1 MNKLIPVLSI
11 IFLSSCASVTHLSET
26 EANISTMEASIPSGW
41 LLDLPDDASRVSNWQ
56 DLYEDPI
63 LDQYLAQALIE
74 NFDLRIARMR
84 LKESASNLKRSS
96 SLLKPRINAS
106 TSASGVAVVG
116 SLENIFDSYGA
127 GLSGSWDPDIFGQ
140 NKAGVDQSRANLAA
154 QEALTEGTRQSVL
167 AQTARAYIRAVE
179 AELQVKLAKTNLDFL
194 TESRRISEARY
205 RVGDTAKG
213 DFSFAEANYQN
224 ALAGFEN
231 TKQAARAAKRSLSVL
246 IGDYPVG
253 NLPLADDLGLP
264 NLLPPRDLPARVLE
278 RRPDIVAARANV
290 VGRAANLRS
299 NQLSDWPSLSL
310 TGGLNSGSRF
320 EDLFD
325 PAEYIA
331 RLGAAFVDNIF
342 DGGSNDAVIEGARAS
357 LDGSLL
363 SYEATLREAMREI
376 SNAYDRADNLR
387 RTLIN
392 LQAASDAANEAL
404 RLESIQYDLGESS
417 LLDVLQV
424 QTRVNSIDAT
434 LIRTKAALLETTITA
449 YQAIGGFTAAN

>member
-1 MNKLIPVLSI
+1 MNKAVMIASMILLT
-11 IFLSSCASVTHLSET
+11 SCASVTPQT
-26 EANISTMEASIPSGW
+26 ELQAQLTAAEASIPAGW
-41 LLDLPDDASRVSNWQ
+41 LLDLPDDASQVTGWKDIYQ
-56 DLYEDPI
+56 DTVLERYLDKALED
-63 LDQYLAQALIE
+63 
-74 NFDLRIARMR
+74 NFDLRIARTR
-84 LKESASNLKRSS
+84 LEESAANLKRSS
-96 SLLKPRINAS
+96 SLLKPRISAS
-106 TSASGVAVVG
+106 TSISGVTLIG
-116 SLENIFDSYGA
+116 SLDDILDSYGA
-127 GLSGSWDPDIFGQ
+127 GISGNWDPDIFGQ
-140 NKAGVDQSRANLAA
+140 NKSIIDQSRAALAV
-154 QEALTEGTRQSVL
+154 QDALTDVTRQSIL
-167 AQTARAYIRAVE
+167 AQTARAYVRSVE

-231 TKQAARAAKRSLSVL
+231 TKQASRAAKRALSVL
-246 IGDYPVG
+246 IGDYPVDI
-253 NLPLADDLGLP
+253 LELANDLGSP
-264 NLLPPRDLPARVLE
+264 NYLPPRDLPARVLE

-290 VGRAANLRS
+290 AGRVASLRTA
-299 NQLSDWPSLSL
+299 QLSDWPSISL

-331 RLGAAFVDNIF
+331 RLGADLAGNIF
-342 DGGSNDAVIEGARAS
+342 DGGRNDADIAVAKAS
-357 LDGSLL
+357 LDGALL
-363 SYEATLREAMREI
+363 NYENTLRGAMREI
-376 SNAYDRADNLR
+376 SDAYDRADNLR

-449 YQAIGGFTAAN
+449 YQAIGGFSAGN

>member
-1 MNKLIPVLSI
+1 
-11 IFLSSCASVTHLSET
+11 
-26 EANISTMEASIPSGW
+26 
-41 LLDLPDDASRVSNWQ
+41 LDLPDDASQVSNWQ
-56 DLYEDPI
+56 ELYEDPI
-63 LDQYLAQALIE
+63 LDRYLAKALSD
-74 NFDLRIARMR
+74 NFDLRIARTR
-84 LKESASNLKRSS
+84 LRESVASLQRSS

-116 SLENIFDSYGA
+116 TLDEIFDSYGI
-127 GLSGSWDPDIFGQ
+127 GSSGSWDPDIFGQ
-140 NKAGVDQSRANLAA
+140 TKAGIDQSRANLAA
-154 QEALTEGTRQSVL
+154 QEALTEGTRQSIL
-167 AQTARAYIRAVE
+167 AQTARAYIRVVE
-179 AELQVKLAKTNLDFL
+179 AELQVQLAKTNLDFL

-231 TKQAARAAKRSLSVL
+231 TKQAARAAKRALSVL
-246 IGDYPVG
+246 LGDYPVDT
-253 NLPLADDLGLP
+253 LELAVDLGLP
-264 NLLPPRDLPARVLE
+264 KLLPPRGLPSRVLE

-290 VGRAANLRS
+290 VGRAASLRS
-299 NQLSDWPSLSL
+299 NQLNDWPSLSL
-310 TGGLNSGSRF
+310 TGSLNSASRF

-325 PAEYIA
+325 PADYIA
-331 RLGAAFVDNIF
+331 RLGAVLVGNIL
-342 DGGSNDAVIEGARAS
+342 DGGSNQAAIEGARAS

-363 SYEATLREAMREI
+363 SYEAVLRDAMREI
-376 SNAYDRADNLR
+376 SDAYDRADNLR
-387 RTLIN
+387 RTLVN

-449 YQAIGGFTAAN
+449 YQAIGGFTVAN